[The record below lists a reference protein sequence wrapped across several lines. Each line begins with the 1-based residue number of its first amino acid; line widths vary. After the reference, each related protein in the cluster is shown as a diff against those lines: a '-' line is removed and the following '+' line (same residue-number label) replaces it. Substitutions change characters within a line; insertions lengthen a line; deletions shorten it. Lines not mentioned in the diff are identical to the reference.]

1 MTDISGASQPRDRF
15 NEASKDMMLH
25 ISDKLIDLTRN
36 SDFKERLQTILD
48 PLINHVINRVF
59 PYIILSSILFVI
71 MLLVTVSSFI
81 ILIRAGNTIKSSS
94 IPSGLSVSD
103 FPMIN
108 GVPEIW

>member
-1 MTDISGASQPRDRF
+1 MTDISGAQPRDRF

-25 ISDKLIDLTRN
+25 ISDKLVDLTRN
-36 SDFKERLQTILD
+36 IEFKERLQAVLD

-59 PYIILSSILFVI
+59 PYIILSSILFLI
-71 MLLVTVSSFI
+71 MLLVTVSTFI
-81 ILIRAGNTIKSSS
+81 ILIRTGASMKAGPNTNAISE
-94 IPSGLSVSD
+94 